1 MQPNEGFGETV
12 LRTFFKVFAAMMA
25 LVFSGIV
32 GMVILGAVAGAL
44 VSDTAP
50 EQAPT
55 EYQTISGD
63 DSASVTV
70 ASIPIEGVILGEPNA
85 GDVYQLF
92 GQSGLVY
99 GYDVKN
105 ELQKLADDDSVD
117 GVILEIHL
125 PGGTIFGAQAIVD
138 GVAAYRA
145 QTGKPVYAYV
155 GSIAASG
162 GYWVAASADSIIADH
177 GVSVGSIGVISGPF
191 KYYDSVVSENGG
203 AFLGGV
209 VTEKGITTSY
219 ITAGTSKDVG
229 NPYRQMT
236 EDEVSTMQRS
246 VNNAYDNFVQYVS
259 GRRQISVDEI
269 KSHIGAMIY
278 DEQQGMELHLVDQI
292 GNKDEAYQQL
302 ADQIN
307 PGADFKVERLVAPHS
322 LLERVL
328 LSAESLSGQTA
339 PSVSGCPLASSVLA
353 FQGDV
358 ASLCR

>member
-1 MQPNEGFGETV
+1 
-12 LRTFFKVFAAMMA
+12 
-25 LVFSGIV
+25 
-32 GMVILGAVAGAL
+32 
-44 VSDTAP
+44 
-50 EQAPT
+50 
-55 EYQTISGD
+55 
-63 DSASVTV
+63 
-70 ASIPIEGVILGEPNA
+70 
-85 GDVYQLF
+85 
-92 GQSGLVY
+92 
-99 GYDVKN
+99 
-105 ELQKLADDDSVD
+105 
-117 GVILEIHL
+117 
-125 PGGTIFGAQAIVD
+125 
-138 GVAAYRA
+138 
-145 QTGKPVYAYV
+145 
-155 GSIAASG
+155 
-162 GYWVAASADSIIADH
+162 
-177 GVSVGSIGVISGPF
+177 
-191 KYYDSVVSENGG
+191 
-203 AFLGGV
+203 
-209 VTEKGITTSY
+209 
-219 ITAGTSKDVG
+219 
-229 NPYRQMT
+229 MT

-358 ASLCR
+358 ASLCRGNFTLRFCSKVFVELQLVPLLERFYATFVPPVEDSLALVCSLIWDIGRYRHGLFYGQVSSGRHSAWCGIGRYSNRPSASEAFQALVPGEPQEFLWKISNLSTIPIVASARF